1 VRGARASEN
10 EPATGQLRD
19 SPDNRGDLRRLV
31 ERAAMP
37 ENDRQHDPQRDP
49 QRDATRDPREKPHDD
64 AWANA
69 PLDEDIP
76 KINFEV
82 SGDDLPALPEID
94 APAPGLPLDPPARPP
109 AMGQNLPPP
118 RPSPAPPPAQSAA
131 PARSSNDPKPMPSPS
146 ASPPAP
152 SAPHG
157 SMPRRPHPHPHP
169 QPGPKRVRPESPTLS
184 SGSSSFV
191 TSPDSSGLPNSSM
204 EIVDDDDDLIAVPE
218 LSSGLAALRSAAR
231 PAPAPAPQPPR
242 SLFFR
247 RTAIPILLTCG
258 VLLPSLAGAWF
269 WTDEDS
275 LVRTTGLW
283 LPVTLLVLGAA
294 FLLLAVVNMAQVRH
308 MLRSAPRTGYAGPAT
323 R

>member
-1 VRGARASEN
+1 
-10 EPATGQLRD
+10 
-19 SPDNRGDLRRLV
+19 
-31 ERAAMP
+31 MP
-37 ENDRQHDPQRDP
+37 ENERQHDPQRDP
-49 QRDATRDPREKPHDD
+49 RDD
-64 AWANA
+64 AWSGA

-76 KINFEV
+76 RINFDV
-82 SGDDLPALPEID
+82 SGDDLAALPEVD
-94 APAPGLPLDPPARPP
+94 APGPALPLDPPARPP
-109 AMGQNLPPP
+109 AMGQNLSPPK
-118 RPSPAPPPAQSAA
+118 PSAAPAPAQSAA
-131 PARSSNDPKPMPSPS
+131 PARSSNDPKPIPSPA
-146 ASPPAP
+146 ASPAAP
-152 SAPHG
+152 SAPLNA
-157 SMPRRPHPHPHP
+157 MPRRPQPQP

-184 SGSSSFV
+184 SGPSSSSISSD
-191 TSPDSSGLPNSSM
+191 TSGPPDSSM
-204 EIVDDDDDLIAVPE
+204 EIVDDDNDMIAVPE

-231 PAPAPAPQPPR
+231 PAPATAAQPPR